1 MNIFSKNLQWR
12 FCQELPAVR
21 PGYQGE
27 PSRTLPWFTFHLEPT
42 QVPLRTLFTLVQL
55 RMLTWLAWCLERHQS
70 VKEEACWYC
79 SPFIYSNL
87 PSASPAETT
96 RKETQKMSPAS
107 VLPVRGQSSSAC
119 RRPAGNGTAERTL
132 RTVRAEHDISVR
144 KCSRW
149 LHPDIATPHLQPSTC
164 EML

>member
-1 MNIFSKNLQWR
+1 M
-12 FCQELPAVR
+12 ELKVSMKWYFPKWKRDESESAA
-21 PGYQGE
+21 
-27 PSRTLPWFTFHLEPT
+27 L
-42 QVPLRTLFTLVQL
+42 LFTEICSDFQLLVQL
-55 RMLTWLAWCLERHQS
+55 RTLTWLAWCLERHQS

-119 RRPAGNGTAERTL
+119 RRPAGNGTAGRTL